1 MKLKLVPGGGDT
13 PIDCAAEW
21 AVRMDRDD
29 LGDAERA
36 AFESWL
42 DEPGNDDAFG
52 RANDAMGLFDG
63 LDAELPELAAL
74 RAEALAHPVAPGR
87 RWMPWAGGAIA
98 ASIAAAL
105 LIAIQPSQIG
115 ERSPDA
121 PARIADAGEK
131 AASPAAAA
139 GTRYATAIGQQR
151 VVALADGSKVTLN
164 TGTEITVDYRPGE
177 RIVRLVRGQA
187 LFDVAHAA
195 DRPFSVIVADRKVTA
210 LGTLFEVRMDKDKLR
225 VTLLRGRVRIDSQP
239 TAATP
244 LTLPAPT
251 FLDPGEQFS
260 AVGHQAPA
268 VHSVDVA
275 QQLLWRRSLVEFN
288 DEPIGDAIAEL
299 NRYSVTPIIV
309 TDDRV
314 ASMRISGIVRTGDAD
329 AFTSLVGAM
338 LPVEARKTAQGGIEL
353 YYAP

>member
-13 PIDCAAEW
+13 PIDRAAQW

-29 LGDAERA
+29 LGDADRA

-42 DEPGNDDAFG
+42 DEPGNDDAFD
-52 RANDAMGLFDG
+52 RASDAMALFDG
-63 LDAELPELAAL
+63 LDVELPELAAL
-74 RAEALAHPVAPGR
+74 RSEALAHPIAPTR

-105 LIAIQPSQIG
+105 LIALQPGQI
-115 ERSPDA
+115 ERSPGA
-121 PARIADAGEK
+121 PAPIADAGEK
-131 AASPAAAA
+131 AATPAAAA
-139 GTRYATAIGQQR
+139 ATRYATAIGQQR
-151 VVALADGSKVTLN
+151 VVTLADGSKVTRN
-164 TGTEITVDYRPGE
+164 TGTEITIDYRPGE

-187 LFDVAHAA
+187 LFDVTHAA

-210 LGTLFEVRMDKDKLR
+210 LGTLFEVRMDRDKLR
-225 VTLLRGRVRIDSQP
+225 VTLLRGRVRVDSHP

-244 LTLPAPT
+244 STLPAPT
-251 FLDPGEQFS
+251 FLDPGQQFS
-260 AVGHQAPA
+260 AVRHQAP
-268 VHSVDVA
+268 VVQSVDVA
-275 QQLLWRRSLVEFN
+275 QQLLWRQSLVEFN

-299 NRYSVTPIIV
+299 NRYSATPIIV
-309 TDDRV
+309 ADDRV
-314 ASMRISGIVRTGDAD
+314 ANMRISGIVRTGDAD

-353 YYAP
+353 YYTP